1 MFSKYWFYWPWLK
14 HFHASFI
21 LIDNKYFIVLKP
33 SNEEDCIRIFTF
45 NGGTIQKIGCYLP
58 TTFIDVFY
66 EEPNKYNTYIIT
78 GHYGC
83 VKSFK
88 LNNVE
93 YNNYLDDHSLS
104 DYSHPS
110 GIIHKNEKISE
121 LIESCED
128 GIIRMWNF
136 HTGLLLKKIAL
147 NNDPLENLLNGI
159 CLWNNDY
166 LFIWIQN
173 NFIKLIDITT
183 NKVIKAFPGHKKVKT
198 IKKIIHP
205 HYGECLIS
213 MGDNKIKLWVNKN

>member
-1 MFSKYWFYWPWLK
+1 MSSSIANIKVWNIENYNCLANIDFTGLDYE
-14 HFHASFI
+14 HFHATFI
-21 LIDNKYFIVLKP
+21 LIDNEYFIVLKP

-45 NGGTIQKIGCYLP
+45 NVGTIQKIGCYLP

-66 EEPNKYNTYIIT
+66 EEPNIYNTYIIT
-78 GHYGC
+78 GHYSC

-121 LIESCED
+121 LIEFCED
-128 GIIRMWNF
+128 GIIRIWNF

-166 LFIWIQN
+166 LFI
-173 NFIKLIDITT
+173 
-183 NKVIKAFPGHKKVKT
+183 
-198 IKKIIHP
+198 
-205 HYGECLIS
+205 
-213 MGDNKIKLWVNKN
+213 